1 MKKKVL
7 FGVCELIG
15 KLSGFPPIL
24 IRILFLS
31 IIFASPRFG
40 LTLYVLGIVVRYLL
54 YIVVFWDSQKLDLD
68 DACDNDIEFD
78 EASNL
83 DEPIIIKE
91 RSLSTEA
98 IKEVKTI

>member
-1 MKKKVL
+1 MKKRVL

-31 IIFASPRFG
+31 MIFASPRFG

-54 YIVVFWDSQKLDLD
+54 YVVVFWDSRKVDLD
-68 DACDNDIEFD
+68 DVWNEDMEFD
-78 EASNL
+78 ELSHL
-83 DEPIIIKE
+83 DESIVIKE
-91 RSLSTEA
+91 KSLFAEV
-98 IKEVKTI
+98 IKDIEII

>member
-31 IIFASPRFG
+31 MIFAAPRFG

-54 YIVVFWDSQKLDLD
+54 YVVVFWDSKKVDLD
-68 DACDNDIEFD
+68 DVQDNDIEFD
-78 EASNL
+78 EVSNPN
-83 DEPIIIKE
+83 EPIIIKE
-91 RSLSTEA
+91 KSLSAEV
-98 IKEVKTI
+98 IKDIEII

>member
-1 MKKKVL
+1 MKKRVL

-31 IIFASPRFG
+31 MIFAAPRFG

-54 YIVVFWDSQKLDLD
+54 YVVVFWDSKKVDLND
-68 DACDNDIEFD
+68 VQDGDIEFD
-78 EASNL
+78 EVSNP

-98 IKEVKTI
+98 IKEVETI